1 MDYWN
6 LWEERMAD
14 EVYKKAHSK
23 IRLEN
28 ILYYYAMKEHVRLD
42 APTIVGL
49 DITSK
54 CNLHCKHCFQN
65 ERVIPNELTSIEWKK
80 VISDLKNMGVYQ
92 IYIMGGEP
100 FIKEDIF
107 EILEYVKNAGMTLS
121 INTNATLISPQMA
134 KSLGGI
140 FDSRFDYIQVSLD
153 GATQQ
158 INDAIRGKGQ
168 FNIIKEKITLLK
180 QNGISVRVNSVVNQS
195 NFQEMS
201 ELYELCDSL
210 KVDRIAFTTMYPYKR
225 DMLLSL
231 PDDNKCIE
239 EFNRLLK
246 KANELNNHVLI
257 DQDPICIPYKL
268 DYFKKFMS
276 ENYEKSPMLVCRA
289 GLYSCEIDPTGDVY
303 PCTFMHYPKYKAGNV
318 RKESIEEIWK
328 DDSRWITMLDKQEHL
343 NHICKECE
351 YVEKCKGGCI
361 AAGMDTGTG
370 IGGGDPRCFEIK
382 RQFFSENVEKE

>member
-134 KSLGGI
+134 KK
-140 FDSRFDYIQVSLD
+140 
-153 GATQQ
+153 
-158 INDAIRGKGQ
+158 IRW
-168 FNIIKEKITLLK
+168 
-180 QNGISVRVNSVVNQS
+180 
-195 NFQEMS
+195 NF
-201 ELYELCDSL
+201 
-210 KVDRIAFTTMYPYKR
+210 
-225 DMLLSL
+225 
-231 PDDNKCIE
+231 
-239 EFNRLLK
+239 
-246 KANELNNHVLI
+246 
-257 DQDPICIPYKL
+257 
-268 DYFKKFMS
+268 
-276 ENYEKSPMLVCRA
+276 
-289 GLYSCEIDPTGDVY
+289 
-303 PCTFMHYPKYKAGNV
+303 
-318 RKESIEEIWK
+318 
-328 DDSRWITMLDKQEHL
+328 
-343 NHICKECE
+343 
-351 YVEKCKGGCI
+351 
-361 AAGMDTGTG
+361 
-370 IGGGDPRCFEIK
+370 
-382 RQFFSENVEKE
+382 